1 MESVKSSL
9 QGELPMTEEE
19 FALFRDLIHREF
31 GIIMKGDKRLTLH
44 AKLSHRLTIL
54 GLTSYREYHGFIVS
68 DPSREELFHF
78 ISHITNNET
87 YFQREIARITMF
99 AGLLTDIKRSRQKEN
114 QNSIRLLSAGCSSGE
129 EVYTLSIML
138 MESGLFAWGW
148 DVNVIGIDINR
159 NVLKRAKNAEYT
171 RNSFRMLNGNEEF
184 LQKYFDRKGELYVL
198 KKPYRSHADFRHG
211 NILQASSFEGIGSL
225 DAIFCRNVF
234 IYMSDSA
241 IERIADN
248 FYRHLSPEGYLFI
261 GSSESLVN
269 KTELFVPEYRDG
281 IIVYKKN
288 PSLSS

>member
-1 MESVKSSL
+1 MEGVANNL
-9 QGELPMTEEE
+9 QGKLPMNEEE
-19 FALFRDLIHREF
+19 FASFRDLIHKEF

-54 GLTSYREYHGFIVS
+54 GLASYRQYYDFIVS
-68 DPSREELFHF
+68 DPSREELFHV

-87 YFQREIARITMF
+87 YFQREIARLTLF
-99 AGLLTDIKRSRQKEN
+99 AGLLTDIKRSKQKEN
-114 QNSIRLLSAGCSSGE
+114 KNSIKFLSAGCSSGE
-129 EVYTLSIML
+129 EVYTLSIMV

-148 DVNVIGIDINR
+148 DVNVIGIDVNR
-159 NVLKRAKNAEYT
+159 NVLKRARHAEYT

-184 LQKYFDRKGELYVL
+184 MQKYFDRDGDLYVL
-198 KKPYRSHADFRHG
+198 KKPYRSHAEFRHG
-211 NILQASSFEGIGSL
+211 NILEPSSFEGIGSV

-234 IYMSDSA
+234 IYMSDQA
-241 IERIADN
+241 IASITEN
-248 FYRHLSPEGYLFI
+248 FYRHLSRDGYLFI

-269 KTELFVPEYRDG
+269 KTDLFVPEYRDG